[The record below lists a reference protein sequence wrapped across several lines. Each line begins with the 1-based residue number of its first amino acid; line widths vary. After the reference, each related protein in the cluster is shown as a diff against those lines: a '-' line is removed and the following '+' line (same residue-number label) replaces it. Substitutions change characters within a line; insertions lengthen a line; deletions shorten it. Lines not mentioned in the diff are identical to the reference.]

1 MHLQGVA
8 GLLVLT
14 GLAWIISENRRKV
27 NYRGV
32 LAGLAVKV
40 SVAALLLNVPVFKT
54 VFLFLN
60 GLVLSLEE
68 STRAGTSFVFGY
80 IGGGP
85 TPFALKDPGS
95 NFILAFQA
103 LPLVLVIGALS
114 SLLFYWRILPYVVR
128 VFSLALQKAL
138 NIGGA
143 LGLGASAT
151 VFLGMVEAPL

>member
-1 MHLQGVA
+1 MHFQGVA

-14 GLAWIISENRRKV
+14 GFAWIISENRAKV

-32 LAGLAVKV
+32 LAGIALQI
-40 SVAALLLNVPVFKT
+40 SIAALLLYVPAFRS

-60 GLVLSLEE
+60 RLVLSLEE

-80 IGGGP
+80 IGGG
-85 TPFALKDPGS
+85 TPPFSVRDPGS

-114 SLLFYWRILPYVVR
+114 SLFFSGESCRIL
-128 VFSLALQKAL
+128 
-138 NIGGA
+138 
-143 LGLGASAT
+143 
-151 VFLGMVEAPL
+151 